1 MGLCEFQV
9 TLAYKGSSK
18 SARTTQ
24 RNWIELETG
33 ILSEVIQT
41 LSGVIQTQSEVI
53 QTLSGVTRH

>member
-1 MGLCEFQV
+1 VGLCEFQV

-41 LSGVIQTQSEVI
+41 LSGV
-53 QTLSGVTRH
+53 TRH